1 MCCVVFVLYTA
12 KLIVAIN
19 FFSVLFCSVH
29 RKLWQFHCGPVYSIT
44 SCQWKQYT
52 KSAEMLI
59 RNSEKVITMNWPCA
73 EYFLRNIHVFFLA
86 FCCNE
91 EATKFNPY
99 HSGLLHWHWGNHEIT
114 PVAVKQTLWILVNQ
128 STKND
133 VRTYTKKKPHTT
145 KPCVYHM
152 GYTVFGEPYVGSHW
166 GIIHSLFHHKSWNHI
181 IFRWI
186 FLKLAYF
193 SIGLSAAWL
202 KWLYFTRRDS
212 GQVQNLQFLNILIPY
227 LHHMMIFSGTSWP
240 ASWPI

>member
-29 RKLWQFHCGPVYSIT
+29 RKLWQFQCGPVYSIT

-52 KSAEMLI
+52 KISEMLI

-128 STKND
+128 SSKND
-133 VRTYTKKKPHTT
+133 VRTYTKKKLTLQNH
-145 KPCVYHM
+145 VY
-152 GYTVFGEPYVGSHW
+152 
-166 GIIHSLFHHKSWNHI
+166 IIWDILCLVNHVLVPIGVLFI
-181 IFRWI
+181 
-186 FLKLAYF
+186 
-193 SIGLSAAWL
+193 
-202 KWLYFTRRDS
+202 LYFTT
-212 GQVQNLQFLNILIPY
+212 NL
-227 LHHMMIFSGTSWP
+227 GT
-240 ASWPI
+240 I